1 MSAVYKSVSKTR
13 RLELEAA
20 AASQLIVQVWSV
32 EHSQFLLPGLLL
44 RLQLPLTLLTLIGR
58 RASVLSDVYVSLR
71 AIN

>member
-32 EHSQFLLPGLLL
+32 EHSQFILPGLLL
-44 RLQLPLTLLTLIGR
+44 RLQLPLTPLTLIGR
-58 RASVLSDVYVSLR
+58 RASVLSDGYVSLR
-71 AIN
+71 R